1 MKKSRTLLTTLTAA
15 LAALTLAACGGTST
29 TNDAGTTPD
38 ATGTGDAPAATQV
51 IRAGS
56 TGQSYPNG
64 YKEGD
69 KLIGFDV
76 ELLETAAERAG
87 YTVAWTT
94 ADFAGLMGQLEAGR
108 LDTVANNVAITPQR
122 EETYD
127 FTDIYAYMG
136 AAIVT
141 QEGSDIQ
148 TLQDLQGRTVSGVLG
163 SNNLKTLEAWASEA
177 GVGIEVRPYETRDGA
192 MADTINGRVDGY
204 IQSTGILLAE
214 INKEGLPL
222 RFVGDPIGVDQI
234 AMPFAKTDEGAA
246 LREAIS
252 AEFEAMKEDGTL
264 VELSEKYYGADVTQ
278 PIEVD
283 SSVSGS

>member
-1 MKKSRTLLTTLTAA
+1 MKKILTTLTAA
-15 LAALTLAACGGTST
+15 VAALTLAACGGS
-29 TNDAGTTPD
+29 AGTTDASGD
-38 ATGTGDAPAATQV
+38 ATSEGATTQV

-56 TGQSYPNG
+56 TGQSYPNA

-69 KLIGFDV
+69 ELVGFDV

-87 YTVAWTT
+87 YTVEWTN

-108 LDTVANNVAITPQR
+108 LDTVANNVALT
-122 EETYD
+122 EERQATYD
-127 FTDIYAYMG
+127 FTDVYAYMG
-136 AAIVT
+136 AAVVT
-141 QEGSDIQ
+141 QEDSDIQ
-148 TLQDLQGRTVSGVLG
+148 TLQDLDGRTVSGVLG
-163 SNNLKTLEAWASEA
+163 SNNLTTLETWAA
-177 GVGIEVRPYETRDGA
+177 DNGVTIEVRPYETRDGA
-192 MADTINGRVDGY
+192 MADTVNGRVDGY

-222 RFVGDPIGVDQI
+222 RFVGDPIGVDEI
-234 AMPFAKTDEGAA
+234 GMPFAKDETGAA
-246 LREAIS
+246 LREVIDEQLA
-252 AEFEAMKEDGTL
+252 AMTEDGTI